1 MAARVLEWP
10 MRLMS
15 SRSVAPL
22 CADQVLPVCR
32 RSWRWRSISPGMPA
46 SLSAR
51 CQRRLKLRRRGM
63 PPAARR
69 TADRQGRVAR
79 VPGQVDLDVR
89 PQPTG
94 KRDRPI
100 ARLRLGIVVD
110 LGPVLRLCRGL
121 ADAELPPKAGALRDR
136 YVRGSVDVA
145 VLIASAG
152 SAGQLSEGVHDR
164 SVAGDAASGR

>member
-1 MAARVLEWP
+1 P
-10 MRLMS
+10 
-15 SRSVAPL
+15 
-22 CADQVLPVCR
+22 
-32 RSWRWRSISPGMPA
+32 
-46 SLSAR
+46 
-51 CQRRLKLRRRGM
+51 RLKLRRRGM

-79 VPGQVDLDVR
+79 TCQVDLDVR

-94 KRDRPI
+94 KRDRPL

-136 YVRGSVDVA
+136 DVRGSVDVA